1 MEKHNLSLARMA
13 RVAALSHVPALLAL
27 VAFADEA
34 SARTTRAITARSRAR
49 GLAIASLSLVSG
61 ISTTSDIVDEAAAY
75 AHAEAHTAYAEA
87 LAAHAAYAANVFK
100 LTALAAKDNIAFV
113 AFKPEVEEFCGVVL
127 PDVGGASGS
136 RNHDSPEFATQ

>member
-1 MEKHNLSLARMA
+1 MKKHNLSLVRMA
-13 RVAALSHVPALLAL
+13 RVAALSHVPALIAL

-61 ISTTSDIVDEAAAY
+61 TPTTSDIVDEAAAY
-75 AHAEAHTAYAEA
+75 AHAEAHTAYVEA

-100 LTALAAKDNIAFV
+100 LTALAAKDNVPNRA
-113 AFKPEVEEFCGVVL
+113 
-127 PDVGGASGS
+127 GGA
-136 RNHDSPEFATQ
+136 